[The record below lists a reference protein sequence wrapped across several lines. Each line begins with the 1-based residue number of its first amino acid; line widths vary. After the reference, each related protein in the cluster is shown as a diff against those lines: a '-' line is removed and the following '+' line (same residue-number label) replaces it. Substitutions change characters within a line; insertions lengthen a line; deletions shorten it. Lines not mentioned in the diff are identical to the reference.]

1 MLVLLKKVLLDNSN
15 LFYGGSLKTNCSPV
29 EDNNIDMQDTYKFPG
44 GRDVKVVRKEDII
57 NTIKTN
63 IVDTEVALAIVR
75 QCEVDAVNFMK
86 KGRLTGIPFMG
97 TIKVPDTLRMSQTK
111 EQKDLIVAAMDNT
124 TNEQFVMFRRNLAY
138 DNKVKIKA
146 RKYYNYVL
154 SLSVAKNR
162 NQFKKMCKEKGEA
175 YARLHFFLLYSV
187 TSVNNEYIPVEDENG
202 NY

>member
-1 MLVLLKKVLLDNSN
+1 
-15 LFYGGSLKTNCSPV
+15 
-29 EDNNIDMQDTYKFPG
+29 MQDTYKFPG
-44 GRDVKVVRKEDII
+44 GKDVKVVRKEDII
-57 NTIKTN
+57 NTINTN

-97 TIKVPDTLRMSQTK
+97 TIKVPDTIIMSQTK
-111 EQKDLIVAAMDNT
+111 EQKDLILAAMETT

-162 NQFKKMCKEKGEA
+162 NQFKKMCKERGEA

-187 TSVNNEYIPVEDENG
+187 TSVNNEYIPVEDEER

>member
-1 MLVLLKKVLLDNSN
+1 
-15 LFYGGSLKTNCSPV
+15 
-29 EDNNIDMQDTYKFPG
+29 MQNTYKFPG
-44 GRDVKVVRKEDII
+44 GKDVKIVRKEDII
-57 NTIKTN
+57 NTINTN
-63 IVDTEVALAIVR
+63 IVDTEVALAIVK
-75 QCEVDAVNFMK
+75 QCEIDAVNFMK

-97 TIKVPDTLRMSQTK
+97 TIKVPDTIKMSQTK
-111 EQKDLIVAAMDNT
+111 EQKDLIIAAMENT

-162 NQFKKMCKEKGEA
+162 NQFKKMCKERGEA
-175 YARLHFFLLYSV
+175 YARIHFFLLYSV
-187 TSVNNEYIPVEDENG
+187 TSVNNEYIPVEDENC

>member
-1 MLVLLKKVLLDNSN
+1 
-15 LFYGGSLKTNCSPV
+15 
-29 EDNNIDMQDTYKFPG
+29 MQDTYKFPG
-44 GRDVKVVRKEDII
+44 GKDVKVVRKEDII

-97 TIKVPDTLRMSQTK
+97 TIKVPDTIKMSQTK
-111 EQKDLIVAAMDNT
+111 EQKDLILAAMENT

-162 NQFKKMCKEKGEA
+162 NQFKKMCKERGEA
-175 YARLHFFLLYSV
+175 YARIHFFLLYSV

>member
-1 MLVLLKKVLLDNSN
+1 
-15 LFYGGSLKTNCSPV
+15 
-29 EDNNIDMQDTYKFPG
+29 MQDTYKFPG
-44 GRDVKVVRKEDII
+44 GKDVKVIRKEDII

-63 IVDTEVALAIVR
+63 IVDTDVALAIVR

-97 TIKVPDTLRMSQTK
+97 TIKVPDTVRMSQTK
-111 EQKDLIVAAMDNT
+111 EQKDLILAAMETT

-138 DNKVKIKA
+138 DNKVRIKA

-154 SLSVAKNR
+154 SLSVTKNR

-175 YARLHFFLLYSV
+175 YARIHFFLLYSV
-187 TSVNNEYIPVEDENG
+187 TSVNNEYIPVEDENC

>member
-1 MLVLLKKVLLDNSN
+1 
-15 LFYGGSLKTNCSPV
+15 
-29 EDNNIDMQDTYKFPG
+29 MQDTYKFPG
-44 GRDVKVVRKEDII
+44 GKDVKVVRKEDII
-57 NTIKTN
+57 NTINTN

-97 TIKVPDTLRMSQTK
+97 TIKVPDTVRMSQTK
-111 EQKDLIVAAMDNT
+111 EQKDLILAAMETN

-138 DNKVKIKA
+138 DNKIKIKA

-175 YARLHFFLLYSV
+175 YARIHFFLLYSV
-187 TSVNNEYIPVEDENG
+187 TSVNNEYIPVEDENS

>member
-1 MLVLLKKVLLDNSN
+1 
-15 LFYGGSLKTNCSPV
+15 
-29 EDNNIDMQDTYKFPG
+29 MQDTYKFPG
-44 GRDVKVVRKEDII
+44 GKDVKVVRKEDII
-57 NTIKTN
+57 NTINTN

-97 TIKVPDTLRMSQTK
+97 TIKVPDTVKMSQTK
-111 EQKDLIVAAMDNT
+111 EQKDLVLAAMETT

-138 DNKVKIKA
+138 DNKIKIKA

-175 YARLHFFLLYSV
+175 YARIHFFLLYSV

>member
-1 MLVLLKKVLLDNSN
+1 
-15 LFYGGSLKTNCSPV
+15 
-29 EDNNIDMQDTYKFPG
+29 MQDTYKFPG
-44 GRDVKVVRKEDII
+44 GKDVKVVRKEDII
-57 NTIKTN
+57 NTINTN

-97 TIKVPDTLRMSQTK
+97 TIKVPDTVRMSQTK
-111 EQKDLIVAAMDNT
+111 EQKDLILAAMETT

-138 DNKVKIKA
+138 DNKIKIKA

-175 YARLHFFLLYSV
+175 YARIHFFLLYSV
-187 TSVNNEYIPVEDENG
+187 TSVNNEYIPVEDEND

>member
-1 MLVLLKKVLLDNSN
+1 
-15 LFYGGSLKTNCSPV
+15 
-29 EDNNIDMQDTYKFPG
+29 MQDTYKFPG
-44 GRDVKVVRKEDII
+44 GKDVKVIRKEDII

-97 TIKVPDTLRMSQTK
+97 TIKVPDTIRMSQTK
-111 EQKDLIVAAMDNT
+111 EQKDLILAAMETN

-138 DNKVKIKA
+138 DNKIKIKA

-175 YARLHFFLLYSV
+175 YARIHFFLLYSV
-187 TSVNNEYIPVEDENG
+187 TSVNNEYIPVEDEND

>member
-1 MLVLLKKVLLDNSN
+1 
-15 LFYGGSLKTNCSPV
+15 
-29 EDNNIDMQDTYKFPG
+29 MQDTYKFPG
-44 GRDVKVVRKEDII
+44 GKDVKVVRKEDII

-97 TIKVPDTLRMSQTK
+97 TIKVPDTVRMSQTK
-111 EQKDLIVAAMDNT
+111 EQKDLILAAMETT

-138 DNKVKIKA
+138 DNKIKIKA

-162 NQFKKMCKEKGEA
+162 NQFKKMCKERGEA

-187 TSVNNEYIPVEDENG
+187 TSINNEYIPVEDEND

>member
-1 MLVLLKKVLLDNSN
+1 
-15 LFYGGSLKTNCSPV
+15 
-29 EDNNIDMQDTYKFPG
+29 MQDTYKFPG
-44 GRDVKVVRKEDII
+44 GKDVKIVRKEDII
-57 NTIKTN
+57 NTINTN

-75 QCEVDAVNFMK
+75 QCEIDAVNFMK

-97 TIKVPDTLRMSQTK
+97 TIKVPDTIKMSQTK
-111 EQKDLIVAAMDNT
+111 EQKDLIIAAMENT

-175 YARLHFFLLYSV
+175 YARIHFFLLYSV
-187 TSVNNEYIPVEDENG
+187 TSVNNEYIPVEDEND

>member
-1 MLVLLKKVLLDNSN
+1 
-15 LFYGGSLKTNCSPV
+15 
-29 EDNNIDMQDTYKFPG
+29 MQDTYKFPG
-44 GRDVKVVRKEDII
+44 GKDVKVVRKEDII

-86 KGRLTGIPFMG
+86 QGRLTGIPFMG
-97 TIKVPDTLRMSQTK
+97 TIKVPDTIRMSQTK
-111 EQKDLIVAAMDNT
+111 EQKDLILAAMETN

-138 DNKVKIKA
+138 DNKIKIKA

-187 TSVNNEYIPVEDENG
+187 TSVNNEYIPVEDENS

>member
-1 MLVLLKKVLLDNSN
+1 
-15 LFYGGSLKTNCSPV
+15 
-29 EDNNIDMQDTYKFPG
+29 MQDTYKFPG
-44 GRDVKVVRKEDII
+44 GKDVKVVRKEDII

-97 TIKVPDTLRMSQTK
+97 TIKVPDTIRMSQTK
-111 EQKDLIVAAMDNT
+111 EQKDLILSAMET
-124 TNEQFVMFRRNLAY
+124 TINEQFVMFRRNLAY
-138 DNKVKIKA
+138 DNKIKIKA

-162 NQFKKMCKEKGEA
+162 NQFKKMCKERGEA
-175 YARLHFFLLYSV
+175 YARIHFFLLYSV
-187 TSVNNEYIPVEDENG
+187 TSVNNEYIPVEDENS

>member
-1 MLVLLKKVLLDNSN
+1 
-15 LFYGGSLKTNCSPV
+15 
-29 EDNNIDMQDTYKFPG
+29 MQDTYKFPG
-44 GRDVKVVRKEDII
+44 GKDVKVVRKEDII

-97 TIKVPDTLRMSQTK
+97 TIKVPDTIRMSQTK
-111 EQKDLIVAAMDNT
+111 EQKDLILAAMETN

-175 YARLHFFLLYSV
+175 YARIHFFLLYSV
-187 TSVNNEYIPVEDENG
+187 TSINNEYIPVEDENS

>member
-1 MLVLLKKVLLDNSN
+1 
-15 LFYGGSLKTNCSPV
+15 
-29 EDNNIDMQDTYKFPG
+29 MQDTYKFPG
-44 GRDVKVVRKEDII
+44 GKDVKVVRKEDII
-57 NTIKTN
+57 NTINTN

-97 TIKVPDTLRMSQTK
+97 TIKVPDTIRMSQTK
-111 EQKDLIVAAMDNT
+111 EQKDLILAAMETN

-138 DNKVKIKA
+138 DNKIKIKA

-175 YARLHFFLLYSV
+175 YARIHFFLLYSV

>member
-1 MLVLLKKVLLDNSN
+1 M
-15 LFYGGSLKTNCSPV
+15 
-29 EDNNIDMQDTYKFPG
+29 EDTYKFPG
-44 GRDVKVVRKEDII
+44 GRDVKIVRKEDII

-75 QCEVDAVNFMK
+75 QCEIDAVNFMR

-97 TIKVPDTLRMSQTK
+97 TIKVPDTIRMSQTK
-111 EQKDLIVAAMDNT
+111 EQKDLILAAMETN

-138 DNKVKIKA
+138 DNKIKIKA

-162 NQFKKMCKEKGEA
+162 NQFKKMCKERGEA
-175 YARLHFFLLYSV
+175 YARIHFFLLYSV

>member
-1 MLVLLKKVLLDNSN
+1 
-15 LFYGGSLKTNCSPV
+15 
-29 EDNNIDMQDTYKFPG
+29 MQDTYKFPG
-44 GRDVKVVRKEDII
+44 GKDVKVVRKEDII

-97 TIKVPDTLRMSQTK
+97 TIKVPDTIRMSQTK
-111 EQKDLIVAAMDNT
+111 EQKDLILAAMETT

-162 NQFKKMCKEKGEA
+162 NQFKKMCKERGEA
-175 YARLHFFLLYSV
+175 YARIHFFLLYSV

>member
-1 MLVLLKKVLLDNSN
+1 
-15 LFYGGSLKTNCSPV
+15 
-29 EDNNIDMQDTYKFPG
+29 MQDTYKFPG
-44 GRDVKVVRKEDII
+44 GKDVKVVRKEDII

-97 TIKVPDTLRMSQTK
+97 TIKVPDTVRMSQTK
-111 EQKDLIVAAMDNT
+111 EQKDLILAAMETT

-162 NQFKKMCKEKGEA
+162 NQFKKMCKERGEA
-175 YARLHFFLLYSV
+175 YARIHFFLLYNV
-187 TSVNNEYIPVEDENG
+187 TSVNNEYIPVEDEND

>member
-1 MLVLLKKVLLDNSN
+1 MAHS
-15 LFYGGSLKTNCSPV
+15 
-29 EDNNIDMQDTYKFPG
+29 
-44 GRDVKVVRKEDII
+44 
-57 NTIKTN
+57 
-63 IVDTEVALAIVR
+63 LAIVK
-75 QCEVDAVNFMK
+75 QCEIDAVNFMK

-97 TIKVPDTLRMSQTK
+97 TIKVPDTIKMSQTK
-111 EQKDLIVAAMDNT
+111 ERKDLIIAAMENT

-175 YARLHFFLLYSV
+175 YARIHFFLLYSV
-187 TSVNNEYIPVEDENG
+187 TSVNNEYIPIEDEND

>member
-1 MLVLLKKVLLDNSN
+1 
-15 LFYGGSLKTNCSPV
+15 
-29 EDNNIDMQDTYKFPG
+29 MQDTYKFPG
-44 GRDVKVVRKEDII
+44 GKDVKVVRKEDII
-57 NTIKTN
+57 NTINTN

-97 TIKVPDTLRMSQTK
+97 TIKIPDTVRMSQTQ
-111 EQKDLIVAAMDNT
+111 EQRDLIVAAMETT

-138 DNKVKIKA
+138 DNKIKIKA

-162 NQFKKMCKEKGEA
+162 NQFKKMCKEKGES

-187 TSVNNEYIPVEDENG
+187 TSVNNEYVPVEDEND

>member
-1 MLVLLKKVLLDNSN
+1 
-15 LFYGGSLKTNCSPV
+15 
-29 EDNNIDMQDTYKFPG
+29 MQDTYKFPG
-44 GRDVKVVRKEDII
+44 GKDVKVVRKEDII

-63 IVDTEVALAIVR
+63 IVDTDVALAIVK

-97 TIKVPDTLRMSQTK
+97 TIKVPDTIRMSQTK
-111 EQKDLIVAAMDNT
+111 EHKDLILAAMETN

-162 NQFKKMCKEKGEA
+162 NQFKKMCKERGEA

-187 TSVNNEYIPVEDENG
+187 TSVNNEYIPVKDENG

>member
-1 MLVLLKKVLLDNSN
+1 
-15 LFYGGSLKTNCSPV
+15 
-29 EDNNIDMQDTYKFPG
+29 MQDTYKFPG
-44 GRDVKVVRKEDII
+44 GKDVKVVRKEDII

-97 TIKVPDTLRMSQTK
+97 TIKVPDTVKMSQTK
-111 EQKDLIVAAMDNT
+111 EQKDLILAAMETT

-138 DNKVKIKA
+138 DNKVKTKA

-162 NQFKKMCKEKGEA
+162 NQFKKMCKERGEA
-175 YARLHFFLLYSV
+175 YARIHFFLLYSV
-187 TSVNNEYIPVEDENG
+187 TSINNEYIPVEDENN

>member
-1 MLVLLKKVLLDNSN
+1 
-15 LFYGGSLKTNCSPV
+15 
-29 EDNNIDMQDTYKFPG
+29 MQDTYKFPG
-44 GRDVKVVRKEDII
+44 GKEIKVVRKEDII
-57 NTIKTN
+57 NTINTN
-63 IVDTEVALAIVR
+63 IVDKEVALAIVR

-97 TIKVPDTLRMSQTK
+97 TIKVPDTIRMSQTK
-111 EQKDLIVAAMDNT
+111 EQKDLILAAMETN

-175 YARLHFFLLYSV
+175 YARIHFFLLYSV
-187 TSVNNEYIPVEDENG
+187 TSVNNEYIPVEDENS

>member
-1 MLVLLKKVLLDNSN
+1 
-15 LFYGGSLKTNCSPV
+15 
-29 EDNNIDMQDTYKFPG
+29 MQDTYKFPG
-44 GRDVKVVRKEDII
+44 GKDVKVVRKEDII

-97 TIKVPDTLRMSQTK
+97 TIKVPDTIKMSQTK
-111 EQKDLIVAAMDNT
+111 EQRDLIVAAMENT

-138 DNKVKIKA
+138 DNKVKTKA

-175 YARLHFFLLYSV
+175 YARIHFFLLYSV

>member
-1 MLVLLKKVLLDNSN
+1 
-15 LFYGGSLKTNCSPV
+15 
-29 EDNNIDMQDTYKFPG
+29 MQDTYKFPG
-44 GRDVKVVRKEDII
+44 GKDVKVIRKEDII

-97 TIKVPDTLRMSQTK
+97 TIKVPDTVRMSQTK
-111 EQKDLIVAAMDNT
+111 EQKDLILAAMETN

-162 NQFKKMCKEKGEA
+162 NQFKKMCKERGEA
-175 YARLHFFLLYSV
+175 YARIHFFLLYSV
-187 TSVNNEYIPVEDENG
+187 TSLNNEYIPVEDENS

>member
-1 MLVLLKKVLLDNSN
+1 MISHAVS
-15 LFYGGSLKTNCSPV
+15 
-29 EDNNIDMQDTYKFPG
+29 
-44 GRDVKVVRKEDII
+44 RKEDII

-97 TIKVPDTLRMSQTK
+97 TIKVPDTIRMSQTK
-111 EQKDLIVAAMDNT
+111 EQKDLILAAMETN

-138 DNKVKIKA
+138 DNKIKIKA

-175 YARLHFFLLYSV
+175 FARIHFFLLYSV

>member
-1 MLVLLKKVLLDNSN
+1 
-15 LFYGGSLKTNCSPV
+15 
-29 EDNNIDMQDTYKFPG
+29 MQDTYKFPG
-44 GRDVKVVRKEDII
+44 GKDVKVVRKEDII

-97 TIKVPDTLRMSQTK
+97 TIKVPDTIRMSQTK
-111 EQKDLIVAAMDNT
+111 EQKDLILAAMETT

-138 DNKVKIKA
+138 DNKIKIKA

-175 YARLHFFLLYSV
+175 YARIHFFLLYSV
-187 TSVNNEYIPVEDENG
+187 TSVNNEYIPVEDENN

>member
-1 MLVLLKKVLLDNSN
+1 
-15 LFYGGSLKTNCSPV
+15 
-29 EDNNIDMQDTYKFPG
+29 MQDTYKFPG
-44 GRDVKVVRKEDII
+44 GKDVKVVRKEDII

-63 IVDTEVALAIVR
+63 IVDTDVALAIVR
-75 QCEVDAVNFMK
+75 QCEVDAVNFIK

-97 TIKVPDTLRMSQTK
+97 TIKVPDTVRMSQTK
-111 EQKDLIVAAMDNT
+111 EQKDLILAAMETT

-138 DNKVKIKA
+138 DNKIKIKA

-162 NQFKKMCKEKGEA
+162 TQFKKMCKERGEA
-175 YARLHFFLLYSV
+175 YARIHFFLLYSV
-187 TSVNNEYIPVEDENG
+187 TSVNNEYIPVEDEND

>member
-1 MLVLLKKVLLDNSN
+1 
-15 LFYGGSLKTNCSPV
+15 
-29 EDNNIDMQDTYKFPG
+29 MQDTYKFPG
-44 GRDVKVVRKEDII
+44 GKDVKVVRKEDII

-63 IVDTEVALAIVR
+63 IIDTEVALAIVR

-97 TIKVPDTLRMSQTK
+97 TIKVPDTIRMSQTK
-111 EQKDLIVAAMDNT
+111 EQKDLILAAMETN

>member
-1 MLVLLKKVLLDNSN
+1 
-15 LFYGGSLKTNCSPV
+15 
-29 EDNNIDMQDTYKFPG
+29 MQDTYKFPG
-44 GRDVKVVRKEDII
+44 GKDVKVVRKEDII

-63 IVDTEVALAIVR
+63 IVDTEVALAIVK

-97 TIKVPDTLRMSQTK
+97 TIKVPDTIRMSQTK
-111 EQKDLIVAAMDNT
+111 EQKDLILAAMETN

-138 DNKVKIKA
+138 DNKIKIKA

-162 NQFKKMCKEKGEA
+162 NQFKKMCKERGEA
-175 YARLHFFLLYSV
+175 YARIHFFLLYSV
-187 TSVNNEYIPVEDENG
+187 TSVNNEYIPVEDENS

>member
-1 MLVLLKKVLLDNSN
+1 
-15 LFYGGSLKTNCSPV
+15 
-29 EDNNIDMQDTYKFPG
+29 MQDTYKFPG
-44 GRDVKVVRKEDII
+44 GKDVKVVRKEDII

-97 TIKVPDTLRMSQTK
+97 TIKVPDTIRMSQTK
-111 EQKDLIVAAMDNT
+111 EQKDLILAAMETN

-138 DNKVKIKA
+138 DNKVKTKA

-175 YARLHFFLLYSV
+175 YARIHFFLLYSV
-187 TSVNNEYIPVEDENG
+187 TSVNNEYIPVEDEND

>member
-1 MLVLLKKVLLDNSN
+1 
-15 LFYGGSLKTNCSPV
+15 
-29 EDNNIDMQDTYKFPG
+29 MQDTYKFPG
-44 GRDVKVVRKEDII
+44 GKDVKVIRKEDII

-97 TIKVPDTLRMSQTK
+97 TIKVPDTIRMSQTK
-111 EQKDLIVAAMDNT
+111 EQKDLILAAMETT

-162 NQFKKMCKEKGEA
+162 NQFKKMCKERGEA
-175 YARLHFFLLYSV
+175 YARIHFFLLYSV
-187 TSVNNEYIPVEDENG
+187 TSVNNEYIPVEDENS

>member
-1 MLVLLKKVLLDNSN
+1 
-15 LFYGGSLKTNCSPV
+15 
-29 EDNNIDMQDTYKFPG
+29 MQDTYKFPG
-44 GRDVKVVRKEDII
+44 GKDVKVVRKEDII
-57 NTIKTN
+57 NTINTN

-97 TIKVPDTLRMSQTK
+97 TIKVPDTVRMSQTK
-111 EQKDLIVAAMDNT
+111 EQKDLVLAAMENT
-124 TNEQFVMFRRNLAY
+124 TKEQFVMFRRNLAY

-175 YARLHFFLLYSV
+175 YARIHFFLLYSV
-187 TSVNNEYIPVEDENG
+187 TSVNNEYIPVEDEND

>member
-1 MLVLLKKVLLDNSN
+1 
-15 LFYGGSLKTNCSPV
+15 
-29 EDNNIDMQDTYKFPG
+29 MQDTYKFPG
-44 GRDVKVVRKEDII
+44 GKDVKVVRKEDII

-97 TIKVPDTLRMSQTK
+97 TIKVPDTVRMSQTK
-111 EQKDLIVAAMDNT
+111 EQKDLILAAMETN

-154 SLSVAKNR
+154 SLSVTKNR

-175 YARLHFFLLYSV
+175 YARIHFFLLYSV
-187 TSVNNEYIPVEDENG
+187 TSVNNEYIPVEDENN